1 MQILRLARPQFL
13 IASFFLYLLGG
24 LWAVLSG
31 NPFSLSRILLGYLA
45 VIPAHLSVSFSND
58 YFDVAADAFC
68 TPAIFSGGSG
78 ILVRHPELRNTARW
92 VSIVLIC
99 LSLTLALVYISF
111 FSFPI
116 LFLEIIVIG
125 NLLGWFYAAP
135 PIKLSYRGLGEISTT
150 IVATLL
156 PILGYITINGSIKPD
171 VLLLLP
177 PISLTGLAF
186 ILSVEIPDEDADRLG
201 NKKTWIVRLG
211 NRFGFTAVTIFLFL
225 STCYF
230 FIIAKIFPGTLP
242 INSSV
247 LILFSLI
254 PLTFSCMGTII
265 KPTQKDAVLKLVNLS
280 IAGLAIYLFLLNGYF
295 LLLAA

>member
-13 IASFFLYLLGG
+13 IASFFLFLLGS
-24 LWAVLSG
+24 LWAVLLG
-31 NPFSLSRILLGYLA
+31 NPFALSQILLGYLA

-78 ILVRHPELRNTARW
+78 ILVKHPELRNTARW

-99 LSLTLALVYISF
+99 LSLALAFVYISF

-116 LFLEIIVIG
+116 LFLAIIITG

-135 PIKLSYRGLGEISTT
+135 PIRLSYRGWGEISTT

-156 PILGYITINGSIKPD
+156 PILGYITTNGSIKSD
-171 VLLLLP
+171 MLLLLP

-201 NKKTWIVRLG
+201 NKKTWIVRMG
-211 NRFGFTAVTIFLFL
+211 NRFGFTTVTVLLFL

-230 FIIAKIFPGTLP
+230 LIIAKIFPDSLP

-247 LILFSLI
+247 LILLSLI
-254 PLTFSCMGTII
+254 PLTFSCIGTII

-280 IAGLAIYLFLLNGYF
+280 IVGLAVYLFLLNGYF
-295 LLLAA
+295 LLLVT